1 MKKTNAEF
9 NELFNERIRKYVIRS
24 IKFIESLPFNTVTKV
39 LGDQFLKASTST
51 GANHRAFC
59 RGRSLNEKFSKICIV
74 VEEIDEAVYWTDMFN
89 ESKYGDKEELKWLF
103 QEGSEILLIASA
115 TKNGIYSSKTGSKQ

>member
-1 MKKTNAEF
+1 LKITNAEF
-9 NELFNERIRKYVIRS
+9 NERFNERIRIYVIRA
-24 IKFIESLPFNTVTKV
+24 IKFVEALPFNTVTKV
-39 LGDQFLKASTST
+39 MGEQFLKATTST

-115 TKNGIYSSKTGSKQ
+115 TKNGIYSAKTGS